1 MQEPNPE
8 IPNLEQLQKT
18 IYHTVQ
24 KLQRKLD
31 KQQKEL
37 DESAKHLWF
46 KQLADSILASPGKVI
61 QKNQKSLFI
70 IFIPKKKNRYL
81 LILNWMSGKCSII
94 V

>member
-46 KQLADSILASPGKVI
+46 KQLADSILASPRLF
-61 QKNQKSLFI
+61 QKESKSLFI
-70 IFIPKKKNRYL
+70 ILIPKKNRYL
-81 LILNWMSGKCSII
+81 LILNWMSRKCSII